1 MLGEYATELANI
13 IDDLTN
19 HVYRLRGWDE
29 IISELGYDQKIAV
42 SHEFL
47 NTPGTVAL
55 GQPFVIQSHFAFAS
69 GHLCRQ
75 ANRARQSK
83 VRVDDFPES
92 NLYLNDL
99 EPYGAG
105 WRKFSAFKVQV
116 EAIADSAFKA
126 ASDDFGTPI
135 ITASRPDLY

>member
-47 NTPGTVAL
+47 NTQVPSRLANPLLSSHAL
-55 GQPFVIQSHFAFAS
+55 PSPPVIYAVRQTGQGNRRFGWMIFLNRTSTSTILNLMALVGESSAPSRFKWKQSQTPPSRLHLMTS
-69 GHLCRQ
+69 GRL
-75 ANRARQSK
+75 
-83 VRVDDFPES
+83 
-92 NLYLNDL
+92 
-99 EPYGAG
+99 
-105 WRKFSAFKVQV
+105 
-116 EAIADSAFKA
+116 
-126 ASDDFGTPI
+126 
-135 ITASRPDLY
+135 